1 MATKKKYHHYVLV
14 FTDEGPK
21 FVTSLGDHH
30 TAYWNELEAPEEFTQ
45 FMADDI
51 VFGLRC
57 NFFSAV
63 RVTTPVELD
72 AQPYRYQDWRIEWVE
87 KEVES
92 KED

>member
-14 FTDEGPK
+14 FTNEGPK
-21 FVTSLGDHH
+21 FVTGLGEHH
-30 TAYWNELEAPEEFTQ
+30 IAYWDKLEAPKEFTQ

-63 RVTTPVELD
+63 RVTTPTELEY
-72 AQPYRYQDWRIEWVE
+72 QPYMYDAGHFEFVFDK
-87 KEVES
+87 KEE
-92 KED
+92 E